1 MSVSPAP
8 WSADTPA
15 LLTKTLSH
23 VAAARVVTA
32 ASDTVELDLVEGRI
46 KFDETQSPR
55 VQSSLTARVPT
66 DVALLG
72 RIDPRAGC
80 RLVID
85 AGYSRPDGLTDSHTV
100 ADLCLRGRDVT
111 RPDNLMALTGHSDE
125 SLLIDGSA
133 AFGGT
138 IATGTTLDA
147 IAVVVRQVFPG
158 IPFVYSSLTNAGPA
172 VSQSQTDTD
181 RWDTVADLADRIN
194 AQVYDDGLR
203 NWHVADVP
211 SLGTVALE
219 VAHGEGGT
227 LVESAAGLSRDGWA
241 NYVALRYI
249 WTDDS
254 TNVRQRITSTRKVT
268 SGTYA
273 AVTGNLKIFQDDR
286 DTPTTQAQAD
296 AAATSLV
303 KRMVSR
309 GRSLRITAPSA
320 YWLRPGDTITA
331 TLPTGDPETC
341 LVASVE
347 FDLRT
352 GLMDITTRLPDNTGT
367 IGA

>member
-1 MSVSPAP
+1 MTATPAP
-8 WSADTPA
+8 WMSDTPG

-23 VAAARVVTA
+23 TAAARVLTA
-32 ASDTVELDLVEGRI
+32 AGDTVELDLVDGRVS
-46 KFDETQSPR
+46 FDETQSPR
-55 VQSSLTARVPT
+55 VQASLTARVPT
-66 DVALLG
+66 DVATLG
-72 RIDPRAGC
+72 RIDPRAGT

-85 AGYSRPDGLTDSHTV
+85 AGYSRPDGLGDTHTL
-100 ADLCLRGRDVT
+100 ADLCLRTRDVT
-111 RPDNLMALTGHSDE
+111 RPDNRLALTGHSDE
-125 SLLIDGSA
+125 SLLIDGSV

-138 IATGTTLDA
+138 IDTGTTLDA

-158 IPFVYSSLTNAGPA
+158 LAFDYSALSNAGPA
-172 VSQSQTDTD
+172 VTQSQVDTD
-181 RWDTVADLADRIN
+181 RWDTVADLADRIE

-203 NWHVADVP
+203 RWHVVDVP
-211 SLGTVALE
+211 TLGTVALT
-219 VAHGEGGT
+219 VKDGQGGT
-227 LVESAAGLSRDGWA
+227 LVDSAAGLARDGWA
-241 NYVALRYI
+241 NYVALRYV
-249 WTDDS
+249 WTDDA
-254 TNVRQRITSTRKVT
+254 NVRHRVTTTRKVT
-268 SGTYA
+268 SGAYA
-273 AVTGNLKIFQDDR
+273 ATTGNLRMFLDDR

-309 GRSLRITAPSA
+309 GRSLRITTPSA
-320 YWLRPGDTITA
+320 YWIRPGDTITA
-331 TLPTGDPETC
+331 QLPTGDPETC